1 MKEWSQGFPITETP
15 LNTDR
20 DRFEIEQTG
29 PLNIQ
34 VVGGGERI
42 WVDGIRYNDGYL
54 LDAKYVEKPER
65 SPFIDGSNCPD
76 FIRESVKEEVDEE
89 FRRYGAVINDESNP
103 VQGLEV
109 ITNEEQAAPYF
120 ADLMDQHNVP
130 GHVVVRS
137 KQAEEDKN

>member
-1 MKEWSQGFPITETP
+1 MKEWSQGFPIKETP

-34 VVGGGERI
+34 VEGGGERI
-42 WVDGIRYNDGYL
+42 WVDGIRYDDGYL

-89 FRRYGAVINDESNP
+89 FRRYGAVVNDESNP

-120 ADLMDQHNVP
+120 ADLMGQHNVP

-137 KQAEEDKN
+137 KQAQEDES